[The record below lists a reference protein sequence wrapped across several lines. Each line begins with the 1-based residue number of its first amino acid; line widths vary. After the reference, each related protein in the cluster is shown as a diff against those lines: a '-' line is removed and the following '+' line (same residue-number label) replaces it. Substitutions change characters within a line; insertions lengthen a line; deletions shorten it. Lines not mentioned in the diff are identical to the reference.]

1 MKSWHLLVLA
11 SFLLPQLTSAQ
22 MSQLASNSVPSAAR
36 ETVVLTGKVAAEDGR
51 ALDTSVEVVLEC
63 GSEIRAHA
71 YSAQKGSFSITI
83 GGATSPT
90 SLFSP
95 QNGGAMLSDS
105 DWSTCD
111 LYGVLPGYKSEH
123 LHVSQ
128 TPTSGIT
135 EMGTITLHPTSRDHT
150 FTVSVTS
157 LAAPDKAKQALRKG
171 EEQAK
176 KGKWSAA
183 CDYFKRAISAYPRY
197 ALAWLELGRAQ
208 ARQNSFVEAQK
219 SFRESVKQD
228 SGFVAGYDALAK
240 LALQQGN
247 WRDLA
252 DVTQRIL
259 QFAPDSGPEYW
270 FFNAVANYNLKNVAD
285 AETSIQRALRQDPK
299 HQIPQTE
306 YLYGLILAEK
316 HDYNSAIEHVN
327 TYLELAPQATDAD
340 SARRA
345 LAELQNRSQLSQK

>member
-1 MKSWHLLVLA
+1 MKSLCLLVLA
-11 SFLLPQLTSAQ
+11 SFLVPLTSAQ
-22 MSQLASNSVPSAAR
+22 MSQLAPNSPHSPAK
-36 ETVVLTGKVAAEDGR
+36 ETVVLMGKVAAEGGR
-51 ALDTSVEVVLEC
+51 APDTSVEVVLEC
-63 GSEIRAHA
+63 GSEVRAHA
-71 YSAQKGSFSITI
+71 FSSQKGSFSITI
-83 GGATSPT
+83 AMETSPT

-95 QNGGAMLSDS
+95 QNGGAMLSGS
-105 DWSTCD
+105 EWSTCD
-111 LYGVLPGYKSEH
+111 LYGILAGYKSEH

-128 TPTSGIT
+128 APTSGIA
-135 EMGTITLHPTSRDHT
+135 EMGTITLHPTSTDHT

-157 LAAPDKAKQALRKG
+157 LAAPDKARQALQKG

-208 ARQNSFVEAQK
+208 ARQNSFVEAQE

-228 SGFVAGYDALAK
+228 SGFVPGYDALAR

-259 QFAPDSGPEYW
+259 PVAPDSGPEYW
-270 FFNAVANYNLKNVAD
+270 FFNAVANYNLKNLAD
-285 AETSIQRALRQDPK
+285 AKPAFNGRFARTQ
-299 HQIPQTE
+299 
-306 YLYGLILAEK
+306 
-316 HDYNSAIEHVN
+316 N
-327 TYLELAPQATDAD
+327 TRYPRWNIYTV
-340 SARRA
+340 
-345 LAELQNRSQLSQK
+345 

>member
-1 MKSWHLLVLA
+1 M
-11 SFLLPQLTSAQ
+11 
-22 MSQLASNSVPSAAR
+22 
-36 ETVVLTGKVAAEDGR
+36 LTGKVAAEDGR
-51 ALDTSVEVVLEC
+51 APDASVEVVLEC
-63 GSEIRAHA
+63 GSEVRAHA
-71 YSAQKGSFSITI
+71 FSSQNGSFSITI
-83 GGATSPT
+83 GIQTSPT
-90 SLFSP
+90 SLVSP
-95 QNGGAMLSDS
+95 QNGGARLST
-105 DWSTCD
+105 DWSSCD
-111 LYGVLPGYKSEH
+111 LYGVLAGYKSERI
-123 LHVSQ
+123 HVSQ
-128 TPTSGIT
+128 APTSGIA
-135 EMGTITLHPTSRDHT
+135 EMGTITLHPTSTDHT
-150 FTVSVTS
+150 FSVSVTS

-208 ARQNSFVEAQK
+208 ARQNSFVEAQE

-228 SGFVAGYDALAK
+228 SGFVPGYDALAR

-247 WRDLA
+247 WKDLA

-270 FFNAVANYNLKNVAD
+270 FFNAVANYNLKNAPV

-299 HQIPQTE
+299 HQIPQME

-316 HDYNSAIEHVN
+316 RDYNSAIEHVN
-327 TYLELAPQATDAD
+327 TYLQLAPQAADAD
-340 SARRA
+340 SARKA
-345 LAELQNRSQLSQK
+345 LAELEKRSQLSQK